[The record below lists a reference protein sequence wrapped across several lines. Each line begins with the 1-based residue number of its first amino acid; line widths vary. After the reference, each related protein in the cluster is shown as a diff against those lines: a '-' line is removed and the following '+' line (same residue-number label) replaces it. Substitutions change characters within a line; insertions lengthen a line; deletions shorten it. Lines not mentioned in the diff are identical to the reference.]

1 MMYWHFATMKDGVPV
16 MRDGTPIEIGKRY
29 ILPKAKMCKRGF
41 HGSPTPLDALQYAPG
56 AWVSRREI
64 VVTDKDKDKVVGTSC
79 VHMVGADATEV
90 LSKFARMRAPDVV
103 HLWDAAWY
111 AARYAAWDAAWDA
124 ARDAARAAAWAAER
138 DAAWYAARDAA
149 VMCERGFHGSPT
161 AMDAWY
167 AARDA
172 ARDAAWAAERDATWA
187 NQNKRLSRMLNKLL
201 KETV

>member
-1 MMYWHFATMKDGVPV
+1 MYWHFATMKDGVPV

-90 LSKFARMRAPDVV
+90 LSKFARMCALDVV
-103 HLWDAAWY
+103 HLWDAPDVVV
-111 AARYAAWDAAWDA
+111 RYLNTGD
-124 ARDAARAAAWAAER
+124 E
-138 DAAWYAARDAA
+138 
-149 VMCERGFHGSPT
+149 SL
-161 AMDAWY
+161 
-167 AARDA
+167 RDA
-172 ARDAAWAAERDATWA
+172 ARDAAWAAERDATGA
-187 NQNKRLSRMLNKLL
+187 KQNKRLTRMLNKLL